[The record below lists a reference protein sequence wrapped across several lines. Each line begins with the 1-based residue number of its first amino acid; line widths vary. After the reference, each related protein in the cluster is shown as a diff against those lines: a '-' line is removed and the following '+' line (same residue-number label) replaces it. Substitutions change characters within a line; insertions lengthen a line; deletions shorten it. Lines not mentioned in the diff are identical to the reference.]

1 MVDRG
6 APGREGGRQKRERT
20 GMVVDDRGTAGARD
34 PSTQEVVMSADDKMK
49 HNAEDALGKA
59 KEKLG
64 ESTDDPTLE
73 KEGKAEQSKVDLKK
87 AGEKVKDAFR

>member
-1 MVDRG
+1 
-6 APGREGGRQKRERT
+6 
-20 GMVVDDRGTAGARD
+20 
-34 PSTQEVVMSADDKMK
+34 MSADDKMK

-73 KEGKAEQSKVDLKK
+73 KEGKAEQSKADLKK